1 MMRPLPAAE
10 LLMIWERGA
19 GLPPYSQALLLLDAA
34 IYDTDNTAIQA
45 LSIGQRDGHLLTLRE
60 WTFGAQITSLVTCP
74 ACDES
79 VELQFYTDDIRVI
92 PADDAPPDTV
102 EMDGYRVEFRLP
114 NSADLIAAADD
125 PQDVQALLRRC
136 LIDIT
141 HNDEPVTVDALPE
154 AVVTCVAQ
162 QMADADPQADVR
174 IETICPG
181 CENRFNAAFDIV
193 SFFWAEIDAWARRT
207 LRTVHR
213 LARAYGW
220 READILAMSATRRE
234 LYLGMLDT

>member
-10 LLMIWERGA
+10 LLTIWERGA
-19 GLPPYSQALLLLDAA
+19 GQPPYLQALLLLGAA
-34 IYDTDNTAIQA
+34 LHDTDSADVQA
-45 LSIGQRDGHLLTLRE
+45 LTIGQRDGHLLTLRE
-60 WTFGAQITSLVTCP
+60 WTFGTEITSLVTCP

-79 VELQFYTDDIRVI
+79 VELHFYTDDIRVP
-92 PADDAPPDTV
+92 PADSTPPDMV
-102 EMDGYRVEFRLP
+102 EMDGYRVQFRLP
-114 NSADLIAAADD
+114 NSADLIAAAENAR
-125 PQDVQALLRRC
+125 DVQALLRRC

-141 HNDEPVTVDALPE
+141 HDGEPVTVDALPE
-154 AVVTCVAQ
+154 DVIACVAQ

-174 IETICPG
+174 LETICPG
-181 CENRFNAAFDIV
+181 CDNRFNAAFDIV